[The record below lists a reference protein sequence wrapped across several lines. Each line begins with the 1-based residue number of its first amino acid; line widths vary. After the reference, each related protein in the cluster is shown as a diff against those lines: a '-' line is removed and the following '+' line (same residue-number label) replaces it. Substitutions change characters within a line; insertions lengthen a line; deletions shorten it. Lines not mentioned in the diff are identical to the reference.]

1 MATAGVSTLGVKLY
15 YAGLTGEGTS
25 GGNPTHPTTAS
36 NYTLLHRINSIG
48 GIQQE
53 PEQID
58 ASALEDLVTRNISGR
73 SSTGDSVNVVVNI
86 TTETMAE
93 WNTLFST
100 ANGGAL
106 WFQVV
111 NDKLTDGAGTPK
123 VQGFYF
129 KATPPAKLPM
139 PESNQ
144 NELQTVEIPLVIEY
158 YEGYAEAKTPSAS

>member
-15 YAGLTGEGTS
+15 YCAESTAGTR
-25 GGNPTHPTTAS
+25 PTS
-36 NYTLLHRINSIG
+36 NYTQLTRINAIG
-48 GIQQE
+48 GITQE

-58 ASALEDLVTRNISGR
+58 ASALEDLVTRNIAGR
-73 SSTGDSVNVVVNI
+73 TGTGDTVTVTVNV
-86 TTETMAE
+86 TTETLTE
-93 WNTLFST
+93 WNSLLTTYAGLT
-100 ANGGAL
+100 GGKGM

-129 KATPPAKLPM
+129 KAQPPAKFPM

-144 NELQTVEIPLVIEY
+144 NELQTVEIPLVIED
-158 YEGYAEAKTPSAS
+158 YEGYAEAKTPS

>member
-15 YAGLTGEGTS
+15 YCAESSPGTRPTS
-25 GGNPTHPTTAS
+25 G
-36 NYTLLHRINSIG
+36 YTQLTRINAIG
-48 GIQQE
+48 GITQE

-58 ASALEDLVTRNISGR
+58 ASALEDLVTRNIAGR
-73 SSTGDSVNVVVNI
+73 TGTGDTVTVTVNV
-86 TTETMAE
+86 TTETLAE
-93 WNTLFST
+93 WSSLLST
-100 ANGGAL
+100 YSGLTGGKGM

-129 KATPPAKLPM
+129 KAQPPAKFPM

-144 NELQTVEIPLVIEY
+144 NELQTVEIPLVIED
-158 YEGYAEAKTPSAS
+158 YEGYAEAKTPS

>member
-15 YAGLTGEGTS
+15 YCAE
-25 GGNPTHPTTAS
+25 TTAGTRPTA
-36 NYTLLHRINSIG
+36 NYTQLTRINAIG

-58 ASALEDLVTRNISGR
+58 ASALEDLVTRNIAGR
-73 SSTGDSVNVVVNI
+73 TGTGDTVTVTVNV
-86 TTETMAE
+86 TTETLAE
-93 WNTLFST
+93 WNTLLT
-100 ANGGAL
+100 AYAGLTGGKGM

-129 KATPPAKLPM
+129 KAQPPAKFPM

-144 NELQTVEIPLVIEY
+144 NELQTVEIPLVIED
-158 YEGYAEAKTPSAS
+158 YEGYAEAKIPS

>member
-15 YAGLTGEGTS
+15 YKAESSAGTKPTGAFTQLTRV
-25 GGNPTHPTTAS
+25 NA
-36 NYTLLHRINSIG
+36 IG
-48 GIQQE
+48 GISQE

-58 ASALEDLVTRNISGR
+58 ASALEDLVTRNIAGR
-73 SSTGDSVNVVVNI
+73 TSTGDQVTVTINV
-86 TTETMAE
+86 TTETLAE
-93 WNTLFST
+93 WNTLLNAYSNLT
-100 ANGGAL
+100 GGKRM

-129 KATPPAKLPM
+129 VAQPPAKFPM

-144 NELQTVEIPLVIEY
+144 NELQTVEIPLVIEE
-158 YEGYAEAKTPSAS
+158 YEGYAEAQTPS